1 MSQKDKA
8 IAIIKRLRD
17 EGYESYLAG
26 GCVRD
31 MLLGETPQD
40 YDITTNAK
48 PDDVVRIFPKTVPVG
63 AQFGVILVMVE
74 GQPFEVASFRHDGP
88 YLDGRRPTHVR
99 YGSLQEDIFRRDF
112 TINGMVYDPMADQIL
127 DLVGGRKDLESK
139 LVRAIGNP
147 HARFEEDRLRMVRAV
162 RFAARLDFT
171 IESET
176 LSAIRDLAPTIKQI
190 SWERIGEEITRIL
203 TEGGAKAGF
212 ELLDRTGLLRFCYR
226 RSMR

>member
-31 MLLGETPQD
+31 MLLGKTPQD

-48 PDDVVRIFPKTVPVG
+48 PDDIVKIFAKTIPVG

-88 YLDGRRPTHVR
+88 YLDGRRPSHVR
-99 YGSLQEDIFRRDF
+99 YGSLQEDIFRR
-112 TINGMVYDPMADQIL
+112 
-127 DLVGGRKDLESK
+127 
-139 LVRAIGNP
+139 
-147 HARFEEDRLRMVRAV
+147 
-162 RFAARLDFT
+162 
-171 IESET
+171 
-176 LSAIRDLAPTIKQI
+176 
-190 SWERIGEEITRIL
+190 
-203 TEGGAKAGF
+203 
-212 ELLDRTGLLRFCYR
+212 
-226 RSMR
+226 